1 MARVL
6 VMLAVAAWLGA
17 GFSGAYA
24 YVDGYT
30 QDRGFPALTTP
41 AGVPRGR
48 VETVAFRS
56 RAIGATERYQVYLP
70 PHYAAQAAAGRR
82 FPVLYLLH
90 GSPGADTGFVKIGA
104 ADVRMNTLIA
114 ARRARPM
121 ILVMPAGAQGLGGDT
136 EWADTPSGR
145 WMDFVV
151 DVVRNVDSRFA
162 TLAHRRDRGIAGI
175 SEGAY
180 GALNIGLHRLGLFSV
195 IQSWS
200 GYYLQT
206 PTGPFMGATLAAL
219 QTNSPADYVAAEAPR
234 IHRLGVRVW
243 LLQGQVDWHSPQAL
257 VAFADALHAAGADVR
272 YGFYPGGHDWAL
284 WRAQTPRMLIAASRW
299 FGARPRGA
307 ARLAGSGRAPL
318 SRAVRLRL
326 FRQSCLAMRAGGPV
340 PIPGPC
346 RAIRAAHGLWNGP
359 GVRTPVS
366 ARA

>member
-1 MARVL
+1 MSRTLVL
-6 VMLAVAAWLGA
+6 VALTAWLGV
-17 GFSGAYA
+17 GISGAYS

-30 QDRGFPALTTP
+30 QSRGFPAMESP
-41 AGVPRGR
+41 AGVARGTL
-48 VETVAFRS
+48 ETISFPSPAV
-56 RAIGATERYQVYLP
+56 GATERYMVYLP
-70 PHYAAQAAAGRR
+70 PHYRAEAAQGRR

-114 ARRARPM
+114 RHAVRPM

-136 EWADTPSGR
+136 EWADTPRGR

-151 DVVRNVDSRFA
+151 DVVHDVDHRFA
-162 TLAHRRDRGIAGI
+162 TIPRRRARGIAGI

-180 GALNIGLHRLGLFSV
+180 GALNIGLRHLGLFSV
-195 IQSWS
+195 IESWS
-200 GYYLQT
+200 GYYRQT
-206 PTGPFMGATLAAL
+206 PTGPFMRATLAAL
-219 QTNSPADYVAAEAPR
+219 RANSPADYVAGLAAR
-234 IHRLGVRVW
+234 IHRLGLRAW

-299 FGARPRGA
+299 FSRRPRGA
-307 ARLAGSGRAPL
+307 ATLAGSGRAPL
-318 SRAVRLRL
+318 SRAVRSRL
-326 FRQSCLAMRAGGPV
+326 FRQSCLRMRVGGPV

-346 RAIRAAHGLWNGP
+346 RAIRAAHGLSNGL
-359 GVRTPVS
+359 RHHAPV
-366 ARA
+366 